1 MYSMPMFL
9 TFFFLMIFPFP
20 GNERTG
26 TNTSLIQH
34 DVMPIKPAPGAAGR
48 NGQHPKPYSVLICPL
63 FLVKHEFGMVAFC
76 RGTAKLLSTTLI
88 IFFTR
93 SCLYGIWDLFSLIS
107 DALLTS
113 CLPGPREQ
121 RKEIARRSKKKA
133 PPWQVHLANLQT

>member
-76 RGTAKLLSTTLI
+76 RGTAKLLSTILI
-88 IFFTR
+88 IFFYPFMSVGYMGFVLTYLR
-93 SCLYGIWDLFSLIS
+93 CIVNILFARPKGIEGGN
-107 DALLTS
+107 
-113 CLPGPREQ
+113 CE
-121 RKEIARRSKKKA
+121 KE
-133 PPWQVHLANLQT
+133 

>member
-34 DVMPIKPAPGAAGR
+34 DVMPIKPVPGAAGR

-63 FLVKHEFGMVAFC
+63 FQVKHEFGMVAFC
-76 RGTAKLLSTTLI
+76 RGTAKLLSTILI
-88 IFFTR
+88 IFFYPFMFVGYMGFV
-93 SCLYGIWDLFSLIS
+93 L
-107 DALLTS
+107 
-113 CLPGPREQ
+113 
-121 RKEIARRSKKKA
+121 RRSKKKRHFGKCT
-133 PPWQVHLANLQT
+133 WRTCRHD